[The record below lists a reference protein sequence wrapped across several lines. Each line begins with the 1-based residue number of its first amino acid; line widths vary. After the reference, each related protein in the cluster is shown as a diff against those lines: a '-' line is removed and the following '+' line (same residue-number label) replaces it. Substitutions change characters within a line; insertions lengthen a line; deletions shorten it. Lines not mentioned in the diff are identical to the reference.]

1 MTIALF
7 SPDVPGAP
15 GGVSDHTLAL
25 ARALAGR
32 GAAVSVLAGRGDPA
46 LFAPIPCRLGVGPG
60 PHGGR
65 DLADALEEAG
75 ADQVL
80 VQYVPFLF
88 SRFGVAPALVAALL
102 RVRRLGIGITLFVH
116 EPFVPFTRFPWLLTG
131 VPQRLQLRAL
141 LGLSDR
147 AYAPVPAWV
156 ARLSAWAGADTPVKL
171 APVGATLPVS
181 ALSREKARARLGLR
195 EGDVAIGVFS
205 PGANAYLADW
215 VLGAC
220 RAAPPSDTTRWVL
233 FGNGSAALA
242 SRMAGPPVTA
252 LGTLPPA
259 GVADVMRALDLALA
273 PYRDGLT
280 RRRTAAMLAL
290 AHGVATVSSTGHLW
304 DLSLAPL
311 ARCAESATGFAADV
325 ARLSTHAGARTAL
338 GAAGLEGYRRT
349 ASLEAL
355 ADLLI
360 ADLHLEGKAA

>member
-1 MTIALF
+1 MSLALF

-25 ARALAGR
+25 ARALASR
-32 GAAVSVLAGRGDPA
+32 GVSVAALAGRGDA
-46 LFAPIPCRLGVGPG
+46 ARFAPIPCLLGVGPG

-65 DLADALEEAG
+65 DLAGALTEVG
-75 ADQVL
+75 ADQLL

-88 SRFGVAPALVAALL
+88 SRSGVAPALEAALR
-102 RVRRLGIGITLFVH
+102 RVRRAGIRIAVFVH
-116 EPFVPFTRFPWLLTG
+116 EPFVPFTRLPWLVTG

-141 LGLSDR
+141 LRLAER

-156 ARLSAWAGADTPVKL
+156 TRLSAWTGSRDPVTL

-181 ALSREKARARLGLR
+181 GLSREAARAQLDLR
-195 EGDVAIGVFS
+195 GDQVAIGVFS
-205 PGANAYLADW
+205 PGANAFRADW
-215 VLGAC
+215 VVDAW

-242 SRMAGPPVTA
+242 TRMAGPPVTA
-252 LGTLPPA
+252 LGTLPPVEIA
-259 GVADVMRALDLALA
+259 NVMGALDLALA

-280 RRRTAAMLAL
+280 LRRTAAMLAL

-304 DLSLAPL
+304 DPSLAPL
-311 ARCAESATGFAADV
+311 ARCSASGTAFAADV
-325 ARLSTHAGARTAL
+325 ARLSRDAAARAAL

-349 ASLEAL
+349 ASVEAL

-360 ADLHLEGKAA
+360 RDLHPGMEAA

>member
-1 MTIALF
+1 VTVALF

-32 GAAVSVLAGRGDPA
+32 GASVSVLAGRGDPA

-65 DLADALEEAG
+65 DLAGALAEAG
-75 ADQVL
+75 ATAVL
-80 VQYVPFLF
+80 VQYVPFLYA
-88 SRFGVAPALVAALL
+88 RLGVAPQLIGALR
-102 RVRRLGIGITLFVH
+102 RVRRAGIPIAVFVH
-116 EPFVPFTRFPWLLTG
+116 EPFVPFTRLPWLLTG
-131 VPQRLQLRAL
+131 VPQRVQLRAVL
-141 LGLSDR
+141 RLAER

-156 ARLSAWAGADTPVKL
+156 TRLAAWTDGRVPVTL

-181 ALSREKARARLGLR
+181 GLSRDAARARLGFR
-195 EGDVAIGVFS
+195 AGQVAIGVFS
-205 PGANAYLADW
+205 PGANAFECDW
-215 VLGAC
+215 VVEAW
-220 RAAPPSDTTRWVL
+220 RALPPSAATRWLL

-242 SRMAGPPVTA
+242 SHLAGPAVTA
-252 LGTLPPA
+252 LGTLSPA

-280 RRRTAAMLAL
+280 LRRTAAMLAL

-304 DLSLAPL
+304 DPSLASL
-311 ARCAESATGFAADV
+311 ARCPDSAAAFAAEV
-325 ARLSTHAGARTAL
+325 ALLSRDAGARAAL

-349 ASLEAL
+349 ASVDAL

-360 ADLHLEGKAA
+360 RDLRLPEAA